1 MHKTNETTLKCSP
14 TQLKLTMKQTAPASL
29 GPFTVVLSF
38 ALVLAAHSCTTSST
52 DDPEIFPSLY
62 RYQQLDFKPSKFYV
76 LTSTTYTEI
85 GAAGMYVSHDAELE
99 DELDIDNW
107 DFEIEQVELLDEA
120 RLRAYFFPHLGIVPA
135 DTVVSYTRNG
145 NRITFGFETP
155 LMYPYTFEL
164 DADGGAARVSLLAV
178 QNSYKLPSGNT
189 DYSPVDIVLFDTDPV
204 ASVIAQRRDQYNL
217 QPGDTVAV
225 NYSAYLYL
233 KQ

>member
-1 MHKTNETTLKCSP
+1 
-14 TQLKLTMKQTAPASL
+14 MKQTAPASL
-29 GPFTVVLSF
+29 GPFAVVLSF
-38 ALVLAAHSCTTSST
+38 ALVLAVHSCTPSST

-76 LTSTTYTEI
+76 LTSTAYTEI
-85 GAAGMYVSHDAELE
+85 GATGMYVSHDAELE
-99 DELDIDNW
+99 EELNIDNW
-107 DFEIEQVELLDEA
+107 GFEIEQVELLDEA
-120 RLRAYFFPHLGIVPA
+120 HLRAYFFPHLGIVPA
-135 DTVVSYTRNG
+135 DTVVPYTRNG

-164 DADGGAARVSLLAV
+164 DAAGSAARVPLMSV

-189 DYSPVDIVLFDTDPV
+189 DYSPIDIVFFGTDPV

-217 QPGDTVAV
+217 QSGDTVAV